1 MSFIGQNTL
10 RTKQLNRSLVLQSIL
25 RLKKPTRQEIA
36 AFTKLTPATITN
48 IIGELMAEKLVVET
62 GSMEGG
68 EKRAG
73 RKTIVLDLNEE
84 SKRIAGVHIRS
95 DRVEFG
101 IMTLKGK
108 VLQFHQIALPE
119 PISQNDF
126 LTILINELESF
137 MAESNIPVSCIGI
150 GSVGL
155 VDFDKGR
162 ILEAEH
168 MGWENVE
175 LASAI
180 SSRFHIPVYV
190 DHHVRGMALAEKL
203 FGSCKNES
211 DFLCVYLG
219 QGIGSGMYLRDQLFR
234 SDLTGAGEL
243 GHMIYQPDGIPCW
256 CGSSGCLER
265 YASEAAILKEFQLSS
280 IDDFITGCKHSDENM
295 LKGAREAGKQI
306 ATVLTSIINMLHI
319 NKIMVGGKLAD
330 SELPLISEIR
340 KEVRHL
346 SFLDK
351 KRRVEIEASSMGE
364 EVGVIGAASLA
375 LLYAVFNANLN
386 EKR

>member
-25 RLKKPTRQEIA
+25 RLEKPSRQEIA

-48 IIGELMAEKLVVET
+48 IIGELMAEELVVEI

-108 VLQFHQIALPE
+108 VLQFHRFPIPE
-119 PISQNDF
+119 KIDQNDF
-126 LTILINELESF
+126 LEVLIKELEGFLST
-137 MAESNIPVSCIGI
+137 SKVPVSCIGV

-155 VDFDKGR
+155 VDFDNGR

-168 MGWENVE
+168 MGWENVD
-175 LASAI
+175 LVSAI
-180 SSRFHIPVYV
+180 SSRFHIPVYL

-203 FGSCKNES
+203 FGSCKNET

-243 GHMIYQPDGIPCW
+243 GHMIYQPDGTPCW
-256 CGSSGCLER
+256 CGSRGCLER
-265 YASEAAILKEFQLSS
+265 YASEAAIEKEFDVTS
-280 IDDFITGCKHSDENM
+280 IDDFITGCKHGDENM
-295 LKGAREAGKQI
+295 LQGARDAGKQI
-306 ATVLTSIINMLHI
+306 ATVLTSFINMLHV

-330 SELPLISEIR
+330 PELPLLSEIR
-340 KEVRHL
+340 NEVREL

-351 KRRVEIEASSMGE
+351 KRKVEIEASSMGE
-364 EVGVIGAASLA
+364 QVGVIGAASLA
-375 LLYAVFNANLN
+375 LLYAIFNANLT

>member
-73 RKTIVLDLNEE
+73 RKTIVLDLNEA

-95 DRVEFG
+95 DRVELG

-108 VLQFHQIALPE
+108 VLQFHHFPLPDK
-119 PISQNDF
+119 IDQNDF
-126 LTILINELESF
+126 LAILIKELESF
-137 MAESNIPVSCIGI
+137 LATSKVPVSCIGI

-155 VDFDKGR
+155 VDFDNGR

-175 LASAI
+175 LVSAV
-180 SSRFHIPVYV
+180 SSRFHIPVYL

-203 FGSCKNES
+203 FGSCKNET

-234 SDLTGAGEL
+234 SDLTGAGEM
-243 GHMIYQPDGIPCW
+243 GHMIYQPEGIPCW
-256 CGSSGCLER
+256 CGSRGCLER
-265 YASEAAILKEFQLSS
+265 YASEAAISKEFQVSS
-280 IDDFITGCKHSDENM
+280 IDDFIAGCKHGDEKM
-295 LKGAREAGKQI
+295 CKGARDAGKQI
-306 ATVLTSIINMLHI
+306 ASVLTSIINMLHV
-319 NKIMVGGKLAD
+319 NKIMLGGKLAD

-340 KEVRHL
+340 KEVRQL

-351 KRRVEIEASSMGE
+351 KRRVEIEASTMGE
-364 EVGVIGAASLA
+364 QVGVIGAASLA
-375 LLYAVFNANLN
+375 LLYAVFNTNLN